1 MTFFEDE
8 EVLEAFESYAEV
20 RKKLQRGKR
29 QGASQVKMRIPTGG
43 I

>member
-20 RKKLQRGKR
+20 RKKIAERKKARGFT
-29 QGASQVKMRIPTGG
+29 S
-43 I
+43 